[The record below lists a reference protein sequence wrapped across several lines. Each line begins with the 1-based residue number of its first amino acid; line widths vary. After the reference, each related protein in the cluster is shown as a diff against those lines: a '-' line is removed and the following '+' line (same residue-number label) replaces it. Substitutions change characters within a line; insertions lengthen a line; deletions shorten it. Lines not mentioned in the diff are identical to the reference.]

1 MDVQQE
7 VCLVWG
13 FLGFFCPL
21 TYCSQLHV
29 LGDAVLPGEAE
40 DVRQVKGEVD
50 DAAAGGS
57 QVGLVE
63 EDAHEEALHDGGD
76 GEGQQE
82 EEDKDG
88 VAVIQHLSSL
98 WGQPSWKTKTY
109 SLYLH
114 IFFCL
119 FS

>member
-1 MDVQQE
+1 MCTVE
-7 VCLVWG
+7 STERNCGRTLFCFVFGFVWV
-13 FLGFFCPL
+13 FLPR

-29 LGDAVLPGEAE
+29 PGDAVLPGEAE

-63 EDAHEEALHDGGD
+63 EDTHEEALHDGGH

-98 WGQPSWKTKTY
+98 WGRPGWTTKTY
-109 SLYLH
+109 SM
-114 IFFCL
+114 
-119 FS
+119 